1 LFIIPILSKKSDDP
15 NDYYKILGVN
25 KEATDAEIKKAY
37 RKLAL
42 KWHPDKN
49 PNNRQEAEEKFK
61 KINEAYSVLSDKD
74 KRRQYDRGG
83 DFSFDFGSFNANDI
97 FKDFFG
103 DKDPFADFFGGDDI
117 GGGFSFGGNFG
128 GGFGGSFSFSSF
140 SSSSSGS
147 KKTIT
152 KTVNGKTVES
162 NVPSN
167 AEFTDTTYT
176 AATSVTEVATAAV
189 TGTSTAYAR
198 ADHKHNITSA
208 TITTA
213 LEYTPLNAS
222 GGIFVGASTSTPA
235 TNDFL

>member
-1 LFIIPILSKKSDDP
+1 MKTKFILNISIITLFIIPILSKKSDDE
-15 NDYYKILGVN
+15 NDYYKILGVT

-49 PNNRQEAEEKFK
+49 PNNRAEAEEKFK

-103 DKDPFADFFGGDDI
+103 GKDPFADFFSDDGFGD
-117 GGGFSFGGNFG
+117 FG
-128 GGFGGSFSFSSF
+128 GGSFSFSSF

-152 KTVNGKTVES
+152 KTVNGKTIHRTE
-162 NVPSN
+162 
-167 AEFTDTTYT
+167 ETTIKDGKKQVI
-176 AATSVTEVATAAV
+176 VTEKDH
-189 TGTSTAYAR
+189 TGKVKKFIQ
-198 ADHKHNITSA
+198 DEQGNILKQLSED
-208 TITTA
+208 
-213 LEYTPLNAS
+213 L
-222 GGIFVGASTSTPA
+222 
-235 TNDFL
+235 

>member
-1 LFIIPILSKKSDDP
+1 MKTKFFLNLSIIILFILPIISKKSDDE
-15 NDYYKILGVN
+15 NDYYKILGVK

-37 RKLAL
+37 HKLAL

-49 PNNRQEAEEKFK
+49 PNNREEAEEKFK

-103 DKDPFADFFGGDDI
+103 GKDPFAEFFGNDG
-117 GGGFSFGGNFG
+117 FG
-128 GGFGGSFSFSSF
+128 GGFGFESSFGGDFGDFGGGSFSFSSF

-152 KTVNGKTVES
+152 KTVNGKTIHRTE
-162 NVPSN
+162 
-167 AEFTDTTYT
+167 ETTIKDGKKQVI
-176 AATSVTEVATAAV
+176 VTEKDH
-189 TGTSTAYAR
+189 TGKVKKFIQ
-198 ADHKHNITSA
+198 DEQGNILKQLTED
-208 TITTA
+208 
-213 LEYTPLNAS
+213 L
-222 GGIFVGASTSTPA
+222 
-235 TNDFL
+235 

>member
-1 LFIIPILSKKSDDP
+1 MKTKFFLNLSIIILFILPILSKKSDDE
-15 NDYYKILGVN
+15 NDYYKILGVK

-49 PNNRQEAEEKFK
+49 PNNREEAEEKFK

-103 DKDPFADFFGGDDI
+103 GKDPFAEFFGNDG
-117 GGGFSFGGNFG
+117 FG
-128 GGFGGSFSFSSF
+128 GGFGFESSFGGDFGGGSFSFSSF

-152 KTVNGKTVES
+152 KTVNGKTIHRTE
-162 NVPSN
+162 
-167 AEFTDTTYT
+167 ETTFKDGKKQVI
-176 AATSVTEVATAAV
+176 VTEKDH
-189 TGTSTAYAR
+189 TGKVKKFIQ
-198 ADHKHNITSA
+198 DEQGNILKQLSED
-208 TITTA
+208 
-213 LEYTPLNAS
+213 L
-222 GGIFVGASTSTPA
+222 
-235 TNDFL
+235 

>member
-1 LFIIPILSKKSDDP
+1 MKTKFFLNLSIIILFILPILSKKSDDE
-15 NDYYKILGVN
+15 NDYYKILGVK
-25 KEATDAEIKKAY
+25 KEASDAEIKKAY

-49 PNNRQEAEEKFK
+49 PNNREEAEEKFK

-103 DKDPFADFFGGDDI
+103 GKDPFADFFNDD
-117 GGGFSFGGNFG
+117 GFG
-128 GGFGGSFSFSSF
+128 GGFGFESSFGGDFGGGSFSFSSF

-152 KTVNGKTVES
+152 KTVNGKTIHRTE
-162 NVPSN
+162 
-167 AEFTDTTYT
+167 ETTFKDGKKQVI
-176 AATSVTEVATAAV
+176 VTEKDH
-189 TGTSTAYAR
+189 TGKVKKFIQ
-198 ADHKHNITSA
+198 DEQGNILKQLSED
-208 TITTA
+208 
-213 LEYTPLNAS
+213 L
-222 GGIFVGASTSTPA
+222 
-235 TNDFL
+235 

>member
-1 LFIIPILSKKSDDP
+1 MKTKFILNISIITLFIIPILSKKSDDP
-15 NDYYKILGVN
+15 NDYYKILGVT

-49 PNNRQEAEEKFK
+49 PNNRAEAEEKFK

-103 DKDPFADFFGGDDI
+103 GKDPFADFFSDD
-117 GGGFSFGGNFG
+117 GFG
-128 GGFGGSFSFSSF
+128 GGFGFESSFGGDFGGGSFSFSSF

-152 KTVNGKTVES
+152 KTVNGKTIHRTE
-162 NVPSN
+162 
-167 AEFTDTTYT
+167 ETTFKDGKKQVI
-176 AATSVTEVATAAV
+176 VTEKDH
-189 TGTSTAYAR
+189 TGKVKKFIQ
-198 ADHKHNITSA
+198 DEQGNILKQLSED
-208 TITTA
+208 
-213 LEYTPLNAS
+213 L
-222 GGIFVGASTSTPA
+222 
-235 TNDFL
+235 

>member
-1 LFIIPILSKKSDDP
+1 MKTKFILNISIITLFIIPILSKKSNDE
-15 NDYYKILGVN
+15 NDYYKILGVT

-49 PNNRQEAEEKFK
+49 PNNRAEAEEKFK

-103 DKDPFADFFGGDDI
+103 GKDPFADFFSDD
-117 GGGFSFGGNFG
+117 GFG
-128 GGFGGSFSFSSF
+128 GGFGGGSFSFSSF

-152 KTVNGKTVES
+152 KTVNGKTIHRTE
-162 NVPSN
+162 
-167 AEFTDTTYT
+167 ETTFKDGKKQVI
-176 AATSVTEVATAAV
+176 VTEKDH
-189 TGTSTAYAR
+189 TGKVKKFIQ
-198 ADHKHNITSA
+198 DEQGNILKQLSED
-208 TITTA
+208 
-213 LEYTPLNAS
+213 L
-222 GGIFVGASTSTPA
+222 
-235 TNDFL
+235 

>member
-1 LFIIPILSKKSDDP
+1 MKTKFFLNLSIIILFILPIISKKSDDE
-15 NDYYKILGVN
+15 NDYYKILGVK

-49 PNNRQEAEEKFK
+49 PNNREEAEEKFK

-74 KRRQYDRGG
+74 KRKQYDRGG

-103 DKDPFADFFGGDDI
+103 GKDPFAEFFGNDG
-117 GGGFSFGGNFG
+117 FG
-128 GGFGGSFSFSSF
+128 GGFGFESSFGGDFGGGSFSFSSF

-152 KTVNGKTVES
+152 KTVNGKTIHRTE
-162 NVPSN
+162 
-167 AEFTDTTYT
+167 ETTIKDGKKQVI
-176 AATSVTEVATAAV
+176 VTEKDH
-189 TGTSTAYAR
+189 TGKVKKFIQ
-198 ADHKHNITSA
+198 DEQGNILKQLTED
-208 TITTA
+208 
-213 LEYTPLNAS
+213 L
-222 GGIFVGASTSTPA
+222 
-235 TNDFL
+235 

>member
-1 LFIIPILSKKSDDP
+1 MKTKFILNISIITLFIIPILSKKSDDE
-15 NDYYKILGVN
+15 NDYYKILGVT

-37 RKLAL
+37 RKPAL

-49 PNNRQEAEEKFK
+49 PNNRAEAEEKFK

-103 DKDPFADFFGGDDI
+103 GKDPFADFFSDD
-117 GGGFSFGGNFG
+117 GFG
-128 GGFGGSFSFSSF
+128 GGFGFESSFGGDFGGGSFSFSSF

-152 KTVNGKTVES
+152 KTVNGKTIHRTE
-162 NVPSN
+162 
-167 AEFTDTTYT
+167 ETTFKDGKKQVI
-176 AATSVTEVATAAV
+176 VTEKDH
-189 TGTSTAYAR
+189 TGKVKKFIQ
-198 ADHKHNITSA
+198 DEQGNILKQLSED
-208 TITTA
+208 
-213 LEYTPLNAS
+213 L
-222 GGIFVGASTSTPA
+222 
-235 TNDFL
+235 

>member
-1 LFIIPILSKKSDDP
+1 MKAKSLINICILIIFIIPILSKKTEDE
-15 NDYYKILGVN
+15 NDYYKILGVK
-25 KEATDAEIKKAY
+25 KEATEAEIKKAY

-152 KTVNGKTVES
+152 KTVNGKTIHRTE
-162 NVPSN
+162 
-167 AEFTDTTYT
+167 ETTIKDGKKQVI
-176 AATSVTEVATAAV
+176 VTEKDH
-189 TGTSTAYAR
+189 TGKVKKFIQ
-198 ADHKHNITSA
+198 DEQGNILKQLTED
-208 TITTA
+208 
-213 LEYTPLNAS
+213 L
-222 GGIFVGASTSTPA
+222 
-235 TNDFL
+235 